1 MPRPGVGERLMNR
14 QRSMITTGNDKEGK
28 KMDKKA
34 WFILPVLFLV
44 AGVASGEEALVTG
57 FHLKPAAAIVKVGGT
72 VKLKLVYCTVID
84 KSGNDSR
91 VKSDKAP
98 KAKVSEDDLAPLVDP
113 APEDDLAPLPVL
125 TLDCDDEL
133 APLKAPVDVKWEVS
147 SGPGQISGDK
157 AGATYQAPAT
167 MPTPNKATV
176 SATLTYNVGKEKT
189 ILLSNI
195 TILDK
200 VKTYSGK
207 FSRHEVTVNSEYT
220 SDLAGNIRWDFE
232 EYYDIGGW
240 REYKGKG
247 KASFNIDR
255 KGCGAAGFSNVP
267 VEGWL
272 KVHDDQSYEF
282 QINLVSED
290 ELVRTCRRGD
300 AEWEESYTSA
310 GETMVSGDPCGMSES
325 YEHFTDITDLTFV
338 RSGSCKDVVNQ
349 YQQGWSFKAVE

>member
-1 MPRPGVGERLMNR
+1 
-14 QRSMITTGNDKEGK
+14 MITAGNDKEGK
-28 KMDKKA
+28 KMEMKA

-57 FHLKPAAAIVKVGGT
+57 FHLKPASAIVKVGGT
-72 VKLKLVYCTVID
+72 VKLKLVYCTVVD

-98 KAKVSEDDLAPLVDP
+98 KAKVPDDELTPLVQTP
-113 APEDDLAPLPVL
+113 PEDDLTPLVQTPPEDDLTPLVPIPPEDDLTPLPVL

-300 AEWEESYTSA
+300 AEWEES
-310 GETMVSGDPCGMSES
+310 V
-325 YEHFTDITDLTFV
+325 HFFGRDDGIGRPL
-338 RSGSCKDVVNQ
+338 
-349 YQQGWSFKAVE
+349 WHE